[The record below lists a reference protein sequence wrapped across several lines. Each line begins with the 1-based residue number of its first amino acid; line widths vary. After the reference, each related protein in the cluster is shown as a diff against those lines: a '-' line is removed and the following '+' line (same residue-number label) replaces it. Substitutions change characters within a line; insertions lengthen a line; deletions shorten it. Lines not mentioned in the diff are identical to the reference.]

1 MYTAEQKQQQAQRV
15 TLVGAII
22 DTILGLLKIFIGL
35 VAHSSALVADGI
47 HSLSDLLTDF
57 LVVAVLK
64 YSHQAPDQDHPWGH
78 ARFETIGTVLL
89 GCILIAVAGA
99 MAYESVLIL
108 LTSEQ
113 VLLPEWPALVV
124 AAISIGAKEWIFHYT
139 LAVGKRIK
147 SDLIIANAWH
157 SRTDALSSVVVFVG
171 VAGAMSGYV
180 WLDAMAAVIVAFV
193 VAKIG
198 WELTWKSIKELVD
211 TALPEEQVLQ
221 YTNEIMQVEGVLSVH
236 SFKSRN
242 MGSQSLLEMHLQV
255 APHLS
260 ASEGHYIGDAS
271 VYRLKG
277 KFDDIGHVI
286 FHIDTYDDEEEDN
299 YCKTLP
305 MRTEV
310 SGLLWQS
317 LEELGVPDPDIN
329 RLTLHYR
336 SDAIEIDLMLL
347 NSEVNKQLNLV
358 ELEQQL
364 SKSLSEF
371 SWFKGIHLW
380 LGTKTTR
387 LN

>member
-1 MYTAEQKQQQAQRV
+1 MYSSEQKQKQAQRV
-15 TLVGAII
+15 TLVGAVI
-22 DTILGLLKIFIGL
+22 DTILGLLKIAIGL
-35 VAHSSALVADGI
+35 IAHSSALIADGI

-64 YSHQAPDQDHPWGH
+64 YSHQEPDAEHPWGH

-99 MAYESVLIL
+99 MAYESVLVL
-108 LTSEQ
+108 LTSDE
-113 VLLPEWPALVV
+113 VPLPEWPALVV

-139 LAVGKRIK
+139 MAVGKRIK

-157 SRTDALSSVVVFVG
+157 SRTDALSSVVVFIG

-180 WLDAMAAVIVAFV
+180 WLDALAAVIVAFV
-193 VAKIG
+193 VAKVG

-211 TALPEEQVLQ
+211 TGLPEEQVSQ
-221 YTNEIMQVEGVLSVH
+221 YTTEIMQVEGVLSVH

-260 ASEGHYIGDAS
+260 ASEGHYIGDAA

-286 FHIDTYDDEEEDN
+286 FHIDTYDDEEEVD

-310 SGLLWQS
+310 SGLLWHS
-317 LEELGVPDPDIN
+317 LEELGVPDPDIS

-347 NSEVNKQLNLV
+347 NSDVNKQLNLV

-364 SKSLSEF
+364 STSLAVY

-380 LGTKTTR
+380 QGTKTR
-387 LN
+387 IHK